1 MKKRNYI
8 FVEREDLLDDEKV
21 LTKALIKYIGTGLL
35 VTLCVIL
42 GLWCCSCQSPQESIL
57 QRDFMNE
64 TIEFEYDNVVGYDA
78 DRNVMYYLIIDT
90 IHSRRGDRIYHHVLE
105 VDCSNVLLEE
115 LEQGAS
121 AYIDEGR
128 LLYD

>member
-8 FVEREDLLDDEKV
+8 FVERENLLDDEKV
-21 LTKALIKYIGTGLL
+21 IAKAILKYITTGLL
-35 VTLCVIL
+35 FTAFMLL
-42 GLWCCSCQSPQESIL
+42 GLWCCSCKSPQESITGC
-57 QRDFMNE
+57 DYSE
-64 TIEFEYDNVVGYDA
+64 PIEFDMNNVVGYDTY
-78 DRNVMYYLIIDT
+78 RNVMYYLLIDT
-90 IHSRRGDRIYHHVLE
+90 IHSRRGDRIYHYVLE

-121 AYIDEGR
+121 AYIYEGR